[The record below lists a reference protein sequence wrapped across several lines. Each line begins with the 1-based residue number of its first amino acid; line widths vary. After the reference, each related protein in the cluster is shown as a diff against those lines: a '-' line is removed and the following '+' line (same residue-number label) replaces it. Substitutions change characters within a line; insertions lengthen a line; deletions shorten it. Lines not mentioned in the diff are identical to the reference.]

1 MQIKRNNMSKT
12 EMLNKLST
20 CISIMQDTD
29 NTYVTRLLEEIAEEL
44 VKQWNE
50 SDMYLDQ
57 IRQEIGYEQRN
68 DKDYE

>member
-1 MQIKRNNMSKT
+1 MSKT

-29 NTYVTRLLEEIAEEL
+29 ITFVTRQLEEIAEEL

-57 IRQEIGYEQRN
+57 IRQEIGYEKRN
-68 DKDYE
+68 NKEI

>member
-1 MQIKRNNMSKT
+1 MSKT
-12 EMLNKLST
+12 EMLNKLSA

-29 NTYVTRLLEEIAEEL
+29 NTYVTRQLEEIAEEL

-68 DKDYE
+68 NKDYE

>member
-1 MQIKRNNMSKT
+1 MSKT

-29 NTYVTRLLEEIAEEL
+29 NTYVTRLLEEIGEEL

-68 DKDYE
+68 DRDYE

>member
-1 MQIKRNNMSKT
+1 MSKT

-29 NTYVTRLLEEIAEEL
+29 NTYVTRLLEEIGEEL

-57 IRQEIGYEQRN
+57 IRQELNYEQRN
-68 DKDYE
+68 NKEI

>member
-1 MQIKRNNMSKT
+1 MSKT
-12 EMLNKLST
+12 EMLNKLSA

-68 DKDYE
+68 DRDYE

>member
-1 MQIKRNNMSKT
+1 MSKT
-12 EMLNKLST
+12 EMLNKLSS
-20 CISIMQDTD
+20 CISIMQNTD
-29 NTYVTRLLEEIAEEL
+29 ITYVTRQLEEIAEEL

>member
-12 EMLNKLST
+12 EMLNKLSS

-29 NTYVTRLLEEIAEEL
+29 NTYVTRQLEEIAEEL

>member
-1 MQIKRNNMSKT
+1 MSKT
-12 EMLNKLST
+12 EMLNKLSA

-68 DKDYE
+68 NKEI

>member
-1 MQIKRNNMSKT
+1 MTKVEIANRLMN
-12 EMLNKLST
+12 

-29 NTYVTRLLEEIAEEL
+29 NTYVTRELEHIVKEL

-50 SDMYLDQ
+50 SDVYFEQ

-68 DKDYE
+68 NKEI

>member
-1 MQIKRNNMSKT
+1 MSKT
-12 EMLNKLST
+12 EMLNKLSS

-57 IRQEIGYEQRN
+57 IRQELCYEQRN
-68 DKDYE
+68 AKEQ

>member
-29 NTYVTRLLEEIAEEL
+29 ITYVTRQLEEIAEEL

-68 DKDYE
+68 NKEI

>member
-1 MQIKRNNMSKT
+1 MSKT

-68 DKDYE
+68 NKEI

>member
-1 MQIKRNNMSKT
+1 
-12 EMLNKLST
+12 MLNKLST

-29 NTYVTRLLEEIAEEL
+29 NTYVTRLLEEIGEEL

-57 IRQEIGYEQRN
+57 IRQELNYEQRN
-68 DKDYE
+68 NKEI

>member
-1 MQIKRNNMSKT
+1 MSKT

-29 NTYVTRLLEEIAEEL
+29 NTYVTRLLEEIGEEL

>member
-1 MQIKRNNMSKT
+1 MSKT

-29 NTYVTRLLEEIAEEL
+29 NTYVTRQLEEIAEEL

>member
-29 NTYVTRLLEEIAEEL
+29 NTYVTRQLEEIAEEL

-57 IRQEIGYEQRN
+57 IRQELNYEIRMN
-68 DKDYE
+68 HPI

>member
-1 MQIKRNNMSKT
+1 MSKT

-29 NTYVTRLLEEIAEEL
+29 NTYVTRLLEEIGEEL

-68 DKDYE
+68 NRDYE

>member
-12 EMLNKLST
+12 EMLNKLSA

-29 NTYVTRLLEEIAEEL
+29 NTYVTRQLEEIAEEL

-68 DKDYE
+68 DRDYE

>member
-1 MQIKRNNMSKT
+1 MSKT

-29 NTYVTRLLEEIAEEL
+29 NTYVTRLLEEIGEEL

-68 DKDYE
+68 NKEI

>member
-1 MQIKRNNMSKT
+1 MSKT
-12 EMLNKLST
+12 EIIKRLSV
-20 CISIMQDTD
+20 CVCIMQNTD
-29 NTYVTRLLEEIAEEL
+29 NTFVTRELKYIAEEL

>member
-1 MQIKRNNMSKT
+1 MSKT
-12 EMLNKLST
+12 EMLNKISA

-68 DKDYE
+68 DRDYE

>member
-1 MQIKRNNMSKT
+1 MSKT
-12 EMLNKLST
+12 EMLNKLSA

-29 NTYVTRLLEEIAEEL
+29 NTYVTRLLEEIGEEL

-57 IRQEIGYEQRN
+57 VRQELNYEQRN
-68 DKDYE
+68 NKEI

>member
-1 MQIKRNNMSKT
+1 MSKT

-29 NTYVTRLLEEIAEEL
+29 NTYVTRLLEEIGEDL

-57 IRQEIGYEQRN
+57 IRQELNYEHRN

>member
-1 MQIKRNNMSKT
+1 MSKT
-12 EMLNKLST
+12 EMLNKISA

-29 NTYVTRLLEEIAEEL
+29 NTYVTRQLEEIAEEL

>member
-1 MQIKRNNMSKT
+1 MSKT
-12 EMLNKLST
+12 EMLNKLSA

-29 NTYVTRLLEEIAEEL
+29 NTYVTRLLEEIGEEL

-57 IRQEIGYEQRN
+57 IRQELNYEQRN
-68 DKDYE
+68 NKEI